1 MLRTLPVEP
10 LTKEAFAPFGDVIEA
25 ADAEQ
30 QLINEGTT
38 VRFHDLAAVD
48 VGGEGGHPLI
58 SIFRATPRPTPIAI
72 RMMERHPLG
81 SQAFYPLAM
90 YVWLVVVCEG
100 TAAPDPATLRC
111 FRATGEQGVNY
122 RPNVWHHPLL
132 VLQPQD
138 FLVVDRGGPGD
149 NLEEH
154 WFGARDCVEVPADA
168 ADVTDGATGS

>member
-1 MLRTLPVEP
+1 MTGNLPVSLSAEP
-10 LTKEAFAPFGDVIEA
+10 LTREAFAPFGDVIER
-25 ADAEQ
+25 ADAQ
-30 QLINEGTT
+30 RLLINEGTT

-48 VGGEGGHPLI
+48 VDRNGGHPLI
-58 SIFRATPRPTPIAI
+58 SIFRAEPRPTPIAI

-81 SQAFYPLAM
+81 SQAFYPLAPHD
-90 YVWLVVVCEG
+90 WLVVVG
-100 TAAPDPATLRC
+100 RGAAAPDPSVLRC

-122 RPNVWHHPLL
+122 RPDTWHHPLL

-154 WFGARDCVEVPADA
+154 WFA
-168 ADVTDGATGS
+168 APESAAVAEIFPD